1 MVLVL
6 VNFVFSAVTAIT
18 NLLSRLILTATA
30 YLLVLVIR
38 ALKLSGGAMKVAIEQ
53 LSEGLKSF
61 AESFF
66 VSLVE
71 VIGNIFST
79 LFDVIKE
86 GISVSADAIG
96 SALVVLMEQTGNS
109 VVGFLKGLALVF
121 EGFVGMVSTIIT
133 DLWNN
138 LMDATGYVTK
148 NA

>member
-38 ALKLSGGAMKVAIEQ
+38 ALKLSG
-53 LSEGLKSF
+53 
-61 AESFF
+61 
-66 VSLVE
+66 
-71 VIGNIFST
+71 NIFST

-96 SALVVLMEQTGNS
+96 SALGVLMEQTGNS

-121 EGFVGMVSTIIT
+121 EGFAGMVSTIIT

>member
-1 MVLVL
+1 
-6 VNFVFSAVTAIT
+6 
-18 NLLSRLILTATA
+18 
-30 YLLVLVIR
+30 
-38 ALKLSGGAMKVAIEQ
+38 MKVAIEQ
-53 LSEGLKSF
+53 LSAF

-79 LFDVIKE
+79 LFDLSKE
-86 GISVSADAIG
+86 GISNSAAAIE
-96 SALVVLMEQTGNS
+96 SALGVLMEQTGNS
-109 VVGFLKGLALVF
+109 VVGLLNGLALVF